1 MGFVSPVGT
10 ALGSMGW
17 LCQAY
22 LTFGQTLKLMIH
34 GATFWAML
42 LSTGNQVRHTTDLK
56 YPNVLPI
63 LNGKVPKQHCSKK
76 KLPHNLEAEYHEPL
90 GQLLY
95 ISTVIT
101 YRMAQHHVLIYSSD
115 RLFPIVLFLV
125 FNFVSVSPQCES
137 HGELLVS
144 LSYQSVTHRL
154 NVVVL
159 KAKHLPTLDITGLS
173 GSKYTPHIH
182 KYIDIQMIPFI
193 FKWCQNLDKF

>member
-1 MGFVSPVGT
+1 MCCPF
-10 ALGSMGW
+10 SMGK
-17 LCQAY
+17 CPSNIAQKRSCPMY
-22 LTFGQTLKLMIH
+22 H
-34 GATFWAML
+34 
-42 LSTGNQVRHTTDLK
+42 H
-56 YPNVLPI
+56 
-63 LNGKVPKQHCSKK
+63 
-76 KLPHNLEAEYHEPL
+76 LEAEYHEPL

-115 RLFPIVLFLV
+115 RLLRMPINICVLFLV

-182 KYIDIQMIPFI
+182 KYIEIQIIPFI